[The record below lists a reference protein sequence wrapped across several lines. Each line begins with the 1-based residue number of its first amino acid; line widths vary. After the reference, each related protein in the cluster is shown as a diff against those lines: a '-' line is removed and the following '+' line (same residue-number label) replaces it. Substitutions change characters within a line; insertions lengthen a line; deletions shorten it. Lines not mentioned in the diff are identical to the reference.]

1 MKRDLK
7 ALALV
12 LAACTL
18 LAFLVNLTVH
28 GGGFAALFHAM
39 MSPGG

>member
-18 LAFLVNLTVH
+18 LAFLGNLTST
-28 GGGFAALFHAM
+28 AAG
-39 MSPGG
+39 SPPCSTP